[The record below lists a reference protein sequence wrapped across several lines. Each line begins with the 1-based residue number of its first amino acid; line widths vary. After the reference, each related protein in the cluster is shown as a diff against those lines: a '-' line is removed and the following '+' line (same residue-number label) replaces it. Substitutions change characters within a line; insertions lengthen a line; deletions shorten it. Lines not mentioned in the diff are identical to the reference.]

1 MSEARIST
9 PIISLNNVTAG
20 YDGRPQINGVSIDVM
35 PRDFVGIIGRNGG
48 GKTTLLRVILSL
60 LRPME
65 GSVSYHNDKGM
76 KCPYLHMGYLP
87 QHSIIDTSFPI
98 CVAEV
103 IEQGLLGR
111 HTSIQKKARTQ
122 LMEDIMDEMA
132 LTHLARQPIGQL
144 SGGELQRTLLAR
156 ALVGQPQVLVLDE
169 PNTFIDKTTTTLLDN
184 VLDRV
189 KQHTTIIMVSHNVED
204 IKKKATI
211 LVEMDEQAHIT
222 R

>member
-1 MSEARIST
+1 
-9 PIISLNNVTAG
+9 
-20 YDGRPQINGVSIDVM
+20 
-35 PRDFVGIIGRNGG
+35 
-48 GKTTLLRVILSL
+48 
-60 LRPME
+60 
-65 GSVSYHNDKGM
+65 
-76 KCPYLHMGYLP
+76 
-87 QHSIIDTSFPI
+87 
-98 CVAEV
+98 
-103 IEQGLLGR
+103 
-111 HTSIQKKARTQ
+111 
-122 LMEDIMDEMA
+122 MEDIMDEMA